1 MGLVVWLKLN
11 KEKIMYNPYSNYI
24 GSTYIVKLNNDAM
37 WIDYK
42 ELLEDSL
49 LQECNQ
55 RYRKNAI
62 REHMLYDVME
72 FRSVAEKYCKELK
85 EEAKKLK
92 FKLDKNGNFKH
103 NNFYMKNLAT
113 IKNIELRNYCYCVLF
128 YNTISWSK
136 EYYSTKGHP
145 YNVDDIFNEY
155 I

>member
-1 MGLVVWLKLN
+1 MDSACAEIIKL
-11 KEKIMYNPYSNYI
+11 
-24 GSTYIVKLNNDAM
+24 
-37 WIDYK
+37 
-42 ELLEDSL
+42 
-49 LQECNQ
+49 
-55 RYRKNAI
+55 
-62 REHMLYDVME
+62 
-72 FRSVAEKYCKELK
+72 AEKVMDGGEITE

-128 YNTISWSK
+128 YNTITWSK